1 MFVRYYLELPLPF
14 EEVEEA
20 ILRSPPDWI
29 PGVAL
34 EAEARGELLL
44 AEVGFGPSTHRLEK
58 QVQIELGKP
67 FRLASKTVRPMEW
80 RATGAESL
88 FPSLEADLEVAA
100 MGGIRTQL
108 SLNARYRP
116 PLGPV
121 GKVIDKTLL
130 HRVAEATIKDFL
142 DRLGDTL
149 TAPSADPHGPQ
160 PALSNPGADR
170 TSGSARWEG
179 STGRCD
185 ACGASFA
192 VGSAHDAHRP
202 SQESVASG
210 PETE

>member
-1 MFVRYYLELPLPF
+1 MFVRYYVELPLPF

-20 ILRSPPDWI
+20 ILRWPPDWI
-29 PGVAL
+29 PGLAQ

-44 AEVGFGPSTHRLEK
+44 AEVGFGSPGHRLEK
-58 QVQIELGKP
+58 RVHIELGKP
-67 FRLASKTVRPMEW
+67 FRLVSKTVRPMEW

-100 MGGIRTQL
+100 LGGIRTQL

-121 GKVIDKTLL
+121 GNFIDKALL

-142 DRLGDTL
+142 DRLGDML

-160 PALSNPGADR
+160 PALSDPGADR
-170 TSGSARWEG
+170 TSGSA
-179 STGRCD
+179 
-185 ACGASFA
+185 
-192 VGSAHDAHRP
+192 
-202 SQESVASG
+202 
-210 PETE
+210 

>member
-29 PGVAL
+29 PGVAR

-44 AEVGFGPSTHRLEK
+44 AEVGVGSPGHRVEK

-80 RATGAESL
+80 RATGAEIL

-100 MGGIRTQL
+100 LGGNRTQV
-108 SLNARYRP
+108 SVSGRYRP

-121 GKVIDKTLL
+121 GNVIDRALL

-142 DRLGDTL
+142 DRLGETL
-149 TAPSADPHGPQ
+149 MVPSADPHGPQ
-160 PALSNPGADR
+160 PALSDPRADE
-170 TSGSARWEG
+170 TSGSAR
-179 STGRCD
+179 
-185 ACGASFA
+185 
-192 VGSAHDAHRP
+192 
-202 SQESVASG
+202 
-210 PETE
+210 